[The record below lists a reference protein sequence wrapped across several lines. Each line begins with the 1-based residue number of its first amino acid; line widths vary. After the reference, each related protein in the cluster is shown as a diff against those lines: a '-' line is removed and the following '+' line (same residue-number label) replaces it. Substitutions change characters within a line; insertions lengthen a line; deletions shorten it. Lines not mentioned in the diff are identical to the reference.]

1 MKTFLRIIS
10 ALFVFLLVGVVFSY
24 LFLLF
29 NAGKVISGIL
39 RSYTGSEVTFE
50 QYRVSPSL
58 LVEMKGIKSG
68 ESSIESLICKIAP
81 AGILSGRLLLDRLEL
96 NGPEFYY
103 HRESGYYAGPE
114 NKPSGAAHSLPG
126 MPWLKRVRFLVKELS
141 IKGGTMHFSDAVGD
155 KPIKLEVK
163 EFFLDASN
171 AAFPPQ
177 DQDIVFNLGGIIPW
191 KGAANRGEL
200 QGQGRVNWVRKNIK
214 AEFKARGIDAVF
226 FYPYY
231 SSWINLEKIRI
242 EKAKL
247 GFLSELEG
255 AGNAVTAKCRLELS
269 DISFKPHPE
278 GERPKIQEKLTQ
290 AVLDIFKGEDN
301 KIVLDFTVNTSL
313 DRPRFGLQN
322 IKSAVEEKIET
333 ARPFDKFRPSDA
345 VALSRTVV
353 QGTFKGI
360 GDLSKAVVSGVTGIG
375 RAFREIFNTCT
386 KKK

>member
-10 ALFVFLLVGVVFSY
+10 AFFIFLLVVVVFSY
-24 LFLLF
+24 FFLLF
-29 NAGKVISGIL
+29 NAGKVITGIL

-50 QYRVSPSL
+50 HYRVSPLL

-68 ESSIESLICKIAP
+68 EASIDSLICKINP
-81 AGILSGRLLLDRLEL
+81 AGSLSGRLLLDRLEL

-103 HRESGYYAGPE
+103 HRESGYYAGSVT
-114 NKPSGAAHSLPG
+114 KPSGAAHSLPG
-126 MPWLKRVRFLVKELS
+126 MPWLKRVRFLIKELS
-141 IKGGTMHFSDAVGD
+141 IKNGTMHFSDTVGD
-155 KPIKLEVK
+155 KSIKLEVK
-163 EFFLDASN
+163 EFFLQASSV
-171 AAFPPQ
+171 AFPPQ
-177 DQDIVFNLGGIIPW
+177 DQNIVFDLGGIVPW
-191 KGAANRGEL
+191 EGAANRGEL
-200 QGQGRVNWVRKNIK
+200 QGSGWVNWVRKNIK
-214 AEFKARGIDAVF
+214 AEFKARDIDAVF

-231 SSWINLEKIRI
+231 NSWINLEKIRI

-255 AGNAVTAKCRLELS
+255 RDNDVAAKCRLELS

-278 GERPKIQEKLTQ
+278 GERPKMQEKLTR

-301 KIVLDFTVNTSL
+301 KIVLDFTVHTSL
-313 DRPRFGLQN
+313 DRPRFGMQT

-333 ARPFDKFRPSDA
+333 ARPFDKFRPPDA

-353 QGTFKGI
+353 QGTFKGV

-375 RAFREIFNTCT
+375 KAFREIFTTCT
-386 KKK
+386 RKK